1 MTRKAQVS
9 RKTRETDISISLNL
23 DGSGKA
29 KIRTPFPFLNHMFE
43 LVARHGLM
51 DLAISARGDIEVD
64 AHHTIEDLG
73 IVFGQVIAKALG
85 KKEGIVRYGHASVP
99 MDEAATSVSLDI
111 SGRPFL
117 RYDTMHGSLKMKIK
131 DFDTSLVEHFFQ
143 GLVTHA
149 GITLH
154 LADSSLGL
162 DPHHILEAEFK
173 AFARALKEA
182 VKKDPRVRGVPS
194 TKGKL

>member
-1 MTRKAQVS
+1 MTRKARIS

-29 KIRTPFPFLNHMFE
+29 RIKTPFPFLNHMFE

-51 DLAISARGDIEVD
+51 DLVVSAQGDIEVD

-73 IVFGQVIAKALG
+73 IVFGQAIAKALG
-85 KKEGIVRYGHASVP
+85 KKAGIVRYGHASVP
-99 MDEAATSVSLDI
+99 MDEARSEASLDI
-111 SGRPFL
+111 SGRPHL
-117 RYDTMHGSLKMKIK
+117 LYVTVPDWGNKKIN
-131 DFDTSLVEHFFQ
+131 DFDTSLVKHFFQ

-154 LADSSLGL
+154 LADSSSGS

-182 VKKDPRVRGVPS
+182 VQKDPRVKGVPS